1 MFFEADLNSAH
12 RLDLPPNTYIKVS
25 MFNIRTTLPRYY
37 VFLKPR
43 DFLCLLPLYM
53 ANFFLSI
60 YKENIVLMTSP
71 FRKTYKTENK
81 KTVQD
86 YLDRETGWRNV
97 ENVLYTSPPRP
108 WWPIRRAANKPDS
121 RDKTARMSSALSII
135 PWFMGRRRIWP
146 NMRDPITDYLASLQM
161 RYLPENVP
169 LKLKLNW
176 ILHTK
181 DHLVDLMASRL
192 PRGMAQNPG
201 QSPRRLL

>member
-1 MFFEADLNSAH
+1 MLESAKVHQQCMFFEADLNSAH

-86 YLDRETGWRNV
+86 YLDRETG
-97 ENVLYTSPPRP
+97 
-108 WWPIRRAANKPDS
+108 
-121 RDKTARMSSALSII
+121 
-135 PWFMGRRRIWP
+135 
-146 NMRDPITDYLASLQM
+146 
-161 RYLPENVP
+161 
-169 LKLKLNW
+169 
-176 ILHTK
+176 
-181 DHLVDLMASRL
+181 
-192 PRGMAQNPG
+192 
-201 QSPRRLL
+201 